1 MNTLSLGLVLCC
13 LSQLAFG
20 QKKQPNIIF
29 ILADDLGWND
39 VSWHNPDMPTS
50 AMERLAKEGVRL
62 EQSYSQQVCT
72 PSRAALLTGKYPF
85 HIGRQ
90 KGILEQISYNDKMI
104 ITLCQSHEAV
114 MQSERNVAQY

>member
-1 MNTLSLGLVLCC
+1 MQSLWLALSC
-13 LSQLAFG
+13 LSQLVG
-20 QKKQPNIIF
+20 GHRQQPNILF

-39 VSWHNPDMPTS
+39 VSWHNPEMPTS
-50 AMERLAKEGVRL
+50 GLERLAGAGVRL

-90 KGILEQISYNDKMI
+90 KAILGQICHCK
-104 ITLCQSHEAV
+104 L
-114 MQSERNVAQY
+114 

>member
-1 MNTLSLGLVLCC
+1 MRTLGLALCC
-13 LSQLAFG
+13 LSQLVGG
-20 QKKQPNIIF
+20 QRKQPNIIF

-50 AMERLAKEGVRL
+50 NMERLAQGGVRL

-72 PSRAALLTGKYPF
+72 PSRAALLTRKYPF

-90 KGILEQISYNDKMI
+90 KAILEQICHYIFYIMI
-104 ITLCQSHEAV
+104 IRVVFMA
-114 MQSERNVAQY
+114 

>member
-1 MNTLSLGLVLCC
+1 MRTLGIVLSC
-13 LSQLAFG
+13 LSQLVGG

-50 AMERLAKEGVRL
+50 NMERLAQGGVRL

-90 KGILEQISYNDKMI
+90 KAILEQICNKSLPL
-104 ITLCQSHEAV
+104 TL
-114 MQSERNVAQY
+114 RR